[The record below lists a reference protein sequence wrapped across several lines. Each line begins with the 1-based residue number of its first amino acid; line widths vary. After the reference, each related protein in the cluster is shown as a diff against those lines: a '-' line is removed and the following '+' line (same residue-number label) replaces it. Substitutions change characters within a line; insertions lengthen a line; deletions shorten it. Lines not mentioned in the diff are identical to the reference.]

1 MKEWL
6 PVLAMDLLI
15 PLVMT
20 GFGRRFM
27 KKPPARI
34 NGLYGYR
41 TARSMKSRESWD
53 FAHRYCGR
61 LWYRWGLALVPLT
74 LLCLLPFLG
83 KGAEAAEKAGGVL
96 CLVQLVPLAASIPP
110 TEAAL
115 KRNFDENGRP
125 RRNGDA
131 APEGKA

>member
-34 NGLYGYR
+34 NGLWGYR

-61 LWYRWGLALVPLT
+61 LWYRWGLALVPIT
-74 LLCLLPFLG
+74 LLCLG
-83 KGAEAAEKAGGVL
+83 
-96 CLVQLVPLAASIPP
+96 QLVPLVAAIPP

-125 RRNGDA
+125 RRDGDA